1 MRSIV
6 ILLILIITTEAAYT
20 GGSEV
25 SRPSKEDTVAVPVG
39 DERRKLPKKP
49 SKGRGHKDDSEDE
62 EEPVKTKNK
71 GKGHR
76 SSGGGDDNDG
86 EDDSEGTET
95 DSTTANESGVVV
107 PQTMVPTPTAIFV
120 FPTFNPV
127 SISTNEPTDPPY
139 TKPPYSK
146 PEENENVPASV
157 ETMVPTADSLA
168 AFAFP
173 TLNPMTTVTSEPTR
187 PPLTSGPTHSPATN
201 EPSKVSVKQ
210 MNFSSNS
217 AYISSLISYV
227 NDILTS
233 NKGAN
238 FISSDI

>member
-6 ILLILIITTEAAYT
+6 ILFILIITTEAAYT

-25 SRPSKEDTVAVPVG
+25 TKPSEEDIAVPV
-39 DERRKLPKKP
+39 DHERTLKKK
-49 SKGRGHKDDSEDE
+49 SKGRSRKEDDSENE
-62 EEPVKTKNK
+62 EEPVKK

-86 EDDSEGTET
+86 EDDSEETET
-95 DSTTANESGVVV
+95 DSTTANESGVVSV

-127 SISTNEPTDPPY
+127 SISTNEPTNPPY
-139 TKPPYSK
+139 TKPPYST
-146 PEENENVPASV
+146 PEENEGIPASV
-157 ETMVPTADSLA
+157 ETMVPTSDSLA

-201 EPSKVSVKQ
+201 EPTKVSVQQINLSGLLSKFYVHI
-210 MNFSSNS
+210 FSH
-217 AYISSLISYV
+217 
-227 NDILTS
+227 ILCQ
-233 NKGAN
+233 
-238 FISSDI
+238 